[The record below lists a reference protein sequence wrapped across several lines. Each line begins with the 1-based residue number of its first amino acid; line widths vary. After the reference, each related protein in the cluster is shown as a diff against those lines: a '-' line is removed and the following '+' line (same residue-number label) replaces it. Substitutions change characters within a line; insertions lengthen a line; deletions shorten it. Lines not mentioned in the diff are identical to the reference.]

1 MLPPLTP
8 SPLDALIPIIIAL
21 LKQSGFD
28 SRWNAWIAIAVYAVW
43 TAISLTTG
51 LRAVEGP
58 ITVEVMISSF
68 VTAAT
73 TGFVSYQLFWKNL
86 PGDVEQRLEQATS
99 IFKGPESDPVIDE
112 APDDSGANG

>member
-28 SRWNAWIAIAVYAVW
+28 SRWNAWIAIGVYVIW
-43 TAISLTTG
+43 TAVSLTTG

-58 ITVEVMISSF
+58 ITVEVWISSF

-86 PGDVEQRLEQATS
+86 PGDAEQKLEQTTS
-99 IFKGPESDPVIDE
+99 IFKGPESDPVID
-112 APDDSGANG
+112 DDPVDTGSNG